1 MLSETMPYEKKFARV
16 NGKQIAYVEE
26 GKIGRAHV

>member
-1 MLSETMPYEKKFARV
+1 MERLLRSDAFFALARLEE
-16 NGKQIAYVEE
+16 GAAREE